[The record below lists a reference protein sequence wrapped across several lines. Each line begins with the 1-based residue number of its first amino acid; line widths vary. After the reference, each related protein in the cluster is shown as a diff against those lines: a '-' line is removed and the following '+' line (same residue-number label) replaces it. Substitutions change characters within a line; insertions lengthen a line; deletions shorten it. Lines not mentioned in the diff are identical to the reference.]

1 MNVYTLSMKKGDYV
15 KTTLRAVSQFTSL
28 CKEEGVV
35 GRVILDIG
43 DLLCDD
49 VIAWIRFESS
59 RRNNGL
65 SFRDYTFSFEA
76 ARVCSLVCSTES

>member
-1 MNVYTLSMKKGDYV
+1 MKKGDYV
-15 KTTLRAVSQFTSL
+15 KTTLQAVSQFTSL

-49 VIAWIRFESS
+49 VIAWVRFESS

-76 ARVCSLVCSTES
+76 AHACSLACSTES

>member
-1 MNVYTLSMKKGDYV
+1 MNVYTLSVKKGDYV
-15 KTTLRAVSQFTSL
+15 KTTLQAVSQFTSL

-76 ARVCSLVCSTES
+76 AHACSLACSTES

>member
-1 MNVYTLSMKKGDYV
+1 MCHSFDLSECEKNQELLLNVYTLSVKKGNYV
-15 KTTLRAVSQFTSL
+15 KTTLQAVSQFTSL
-28 CKEEGVV
+28 CMEEGVV

-49 VIAWIRFESS
+49 VIAWVRFESS

-65 SFRDYTFSFEA
+65 SFRD
-76 ARVCSLVCSTES
+76 